1 MNIQQALNIF
11 GLSGELTEQDVKKAY
26 KQAAL
31 KFHPD
36 KNRENPTA
44 AEMMKVVNAAYDFL
58 MQNID
63 RINEAQSSDDSAR
76 YNYGEELENVLNALQ
91 GMSGVMFE
99 VAGNWIWI
107 SGDTKAHKDAIKAL
121 GCKWASKKQM
131 WFYRPDESA
140 KCTARQASARL
151 QVFRKLKTAH
161 NRNGGASP
169 QTQQT
174 NKVCVTGRSVKH
186 EFIF

>member
-44 AEMMKVVNAAYDFL
+44 AEMMKAINAAYDFL
-58 MQNID
+58 MQNLD
-63 RINEAQSSDDSAR
+63 RINECQSSDESAR
-76 YNYGEELENVLNALQ
+76 YNFGEELENVLNALQ
-91 GMSGVMFE
+91 GMTGVIFE
-99 VAGNWIWI
+99 IAGNWIWI

-131 WFYRPDESA
+131 WFYRPDEY
-140 KCTARQASARL
+140 KASRN
-151 QVFRKLKTAH
+151 RKEHSIDEIREMYGTTGQRKAAGFQKVE
-161 NRNGGASP
+161 NRS
-169 QTQQT
+169 
-174 NKVCVTGRSVKH
+174 
-186 EFIF
+186 

>member
-36 KNRENPTA
+36 RNPVGS
-44 AEMMKVVNAAYDFL
+44 EMMKAVNAAFDFL
-58 MQNID
+58 MQNIE
-63 RINEAQSSDDSAR
+63 RLNTAQSADENAR
-76 YNYGEELENVLNALQ
+76 YNFGEELENVLNALQ
-91 GMSGVMFE
+91 GMTGVVFE

-107 SGDTKAHKDAIKAL
+107 SGDTKTHKDAIKAL

-131 WFYRPDESA
+131 WFYRPDEY
-140 KCTARQASARL
+140 KASRN
-151 QVFRKLKTAH
+151 RKEHSIDEIREMYGTTGQRKATGFQKVE
-161 NRNGGASP
+161 NRA
-169 QTQQT
+169 
-174 NKVCVTGRSVKH
+174 
-186 EFIF
+186 

>member
-44 AEMMKVVNAAYDFL
+44 GEMMKAINAAYDFL

-63 RINEAQSSDDSAR
+63 RISECQSSDDSAR
-76 YNYGEELENVLNALQ
+76 YNFGEELENVLNALQ
-91 GMSGVMFE
+91 GMTGVIFE

-107 SGDTKAHKDAIKAL
+107 SGDTKTHKDAIKAL

-131 WFYRPDESA
+131 WFYRPDEY
-140 KCTARQASARL
+140 KASRN
-151 QVFRKLKTAH
+151 RKNHSMEEIRAMHGTTGQRNATGFQKVE
-161 NRNGGASP
+161 NRA
-169 QTQQT
+169 
-174 NKVCVTGRSVKH
+174 
-186 EFIF
+186 